1 MSGPAPRDMDRV
13 RVVVHHSAVTLGSR
27 PTASERQE
35 AVFAWLASHRR
46 TLPTD
51 YCSPTIP
58 Q

>member
-1 MSGPAPRDMDRV
+1 MDRV